1 MTAAAFDP
9 QAGYVVTA
17 STAFISF
24 NDQTFA
30 TFYQPILGPVA
41 FSFFYALKAR
51 LLPNPT
57 IANRTLQSDL
67 LAQVNAGGQQVLE
80 ALHRLEAVGLVQT
93 YFQHDEI
100 GDVYVYELQPTLTPE
115 KFLADNLLSILLL
128 EEVGDEAFER
138 LTKQSR
144 QYKLASSNTSL
155 TNVSHNFFEEFHI
168 NSQSITETPQAIL
181 TARKQSPVEKQPQ
194 LTVGMSDDFD
204 WSTLIH
210 LLANQP
216 IVSAD
221 LENNRDL
228 ILLEHQ
234 LYGIDAPT
242 MKTLVLRSID
252 LQTNHFNPQKFK
264 QIVASAYNIVYS
276 STTKVAEKEAPV
288 TNKNSEL
295 TSKDQELLTTAKDYS
310 PVEFLQVLKGQ
321 TGGYVTSGERHILTG
336 LVAQEKLTQDAINI
350 LTWYVISDRGNATL
364 TANFVDAIAN
374 NWLQHGV
381 VNGEQAIV
389 QLKTF
394 NKQSQEK
401 RKETKAPKK
410 NKWRKTIKEPMPAWS
425 KKDTSELM
433 KKASSQE
440 IAKLRERIANRKK
453 K

>member
-1 MTAAAFDP
+1 
-9 QAGYVVTA
+9 
-17 STAFISF
+17 
-24 NDQTFA
+24 
-30 TFYQPILGPVA
+30 
-41 FSFFYALKAR
+41 
-51 LLPNPT
+51 
-57 IANRTLQSDL
+57 
-67 LAQVNAGGQQVLE
+67 
-80 ALHRLEAVGLVQT
+80 
-93 YFQHDEI
+93 
-100 GDVYVYELQPTLTPE
+100 
-115 KFLADNLLSILLL
+115 
-128 EEVGDEAFER
+128 
-138 LTKQSR
+138 
-144 QYKLASSNTSL
+144 
-155 TNVSHNFFEEFHI
+155 
-168 NSQSITETPQAIL
+168 
-181 TARKQSPVEKQPQ
+181 
-194 LTVGMSDDFD
+194 MSDDFD
-204 WSTLIH
+204 WPTLIH

-252 LQTNHFNPQKFK
+252 LQTNHF
-264 QIVASAYNIVYS
+264 YNIVYS

-288 TNKNSEL
+288 TNGNSEL
-295 TSKDQELLTTAKDYS
+295 TSKDQELLATAKDYS

-350 LTWYVISDRGNATL
+350 LTWYVISDRGNST
-364 TANFVDAIAN
+364 
-374 NWLQHGV
+374 
-381 VNGEQAIV
+381 
-389 QLKTF
+389 
-394 NKQSQEK
+394 
-401 RKETKAPKK
+401 KK

>member
-67 LAQVNAGGQQVLE
+67 LAQVNAGGRQVLE

-128 EEVGDEAFER
+128 EEVGEDAFGR

-181 TARKQSPVEKQPQ
+181 TARKQAPVEKQPQ
-194 LTVGMSDDFD
+194 LTAGMSDDFD

-221 LENNRDL
+221 LENN
-228 ILLEHQ
+228 
-234 LYGIDAPT
+234 
-242 MKTLVLRSID
+242 
-252 LQTNHFNPQKFK
+252 FNPKKFK
-264 QIVASAYNIVYS
+264 QIVASTYNIVYS

-288 TNKNSEL
+288 TNRNSEL
-295 TSKDQELLTTAKDYS
+295 TSKDQELLATAKDYS

-350 LTWYVISDRGNATL
+350 LTWYVISDRGNSTL

-381 VNGEQAIV
+381 INGEQAIV
-389 QLKTF
+389 QLKIF

-401 RKETKAPKK
+401 KKETKTPKK

-453 K
+453 

>member
-1 MTAAAFDP
+1 MTASVFDP

-41 FSFFYALKAR
+41 FSLFYTLKTR

-67 LAQVNAGGQQVLE
+67 LAQVNIGSQQILE

-93 YFQHDEI
+93 YFQHDDI

-128 EEVGDEAFER
+128 EEIGEKAFNR
-138 LTKQSR
+138 LIKQSR
-144 QYKLASSNTSL
+144 QYKLASANTSL

-181 TARKQSPVEKQPQ
+181 TARKQSPIEKQPQ
-194 LTVGMSDDFD
+194 LTTGMSDDFD
-204 WSTLIH
+204 WITLLH

-216 IVSAD
+216 IISAD

-234 LYGIDAPT
+234 LYGIDVPT
-242 MKTLVLRSID
+242 MKTLVLRAID
-252 LQTNHFNPQKFK
+252 LQTSHFNPQKFK
-264 QIVASAYNIVYS
+264 QIVASTYNIVYS
-276 STTKVAEKEAPV
+276 STTKVAEKERPM
-288 TNKNSEL
+288 TNKNDVL
-295 TSKDQELLTTAKDYS
+295 TGKDRELLATAKDYS

-321 TGGYVTSGERHILTG
+321 TGGYVTSGERHILRG
-336 LVAQEKLTQDAINI
+336 LVAQEKLTQDAINV
-350 LTWYVISDRGNATL
+350 LTWYVISDRGNSTL

-374 NWLQHGV
+374 DWLQHGV
-381 VNGEQAIV
+381 INGQQAIV

-394 NKQSQEK
+394 NSRSQEK
-401 RKETKAPKK
+401 KQESKIPKK
-410 NKWRKTIKEPMPAWS
+410 NKRRKTIKEPMPAWS

>member
-1 MTAAAFDP
+1 MTATTFDP

-30 TFYQPILGPVA
+30 TFYQPILGPIA

-93 YFQHDEI
+93 YFQHDDI
-100 GDVYVYELQPTLTPE
+100 GDVYVYDLQPTLTPE

-128 EEVGDEAFER
+128 EEIGEEAFDR
-138 LTKQSR
+138 LIKQSR
-144 QYKLASSNTSL
+144 RYKLASPNTSL

-194 LTVGMSDDFD
+194 LTVGMTDDFD
-204 WSTLIH
+204 WPSLIH

-216 IVSAD
+216 IISAD
-221 LENNRDL
+221 LENNREL

-234 LYGIDAPT
+234 LYGIDEPT

-252 LQTNHFNPQKFK
+252 LQNNHFNPKKFK
-264 QIVASAYNIVYS
+264 QIVASTYNIVYS
-276 STTKVAEKEAPV
+276 STTKVAEKKTPTINEDD
-288 TNKNSEL
+288 KL
-295 TSKDQELLTTAKDYS
+295 TSKDRKLLETAKDYS

-350 LTWYVISDRGNATL
+350 LTWYVISDRGNSTL

-374 NWLQHGV
+374 NWIQHGV
-381 VNGEQAIV
+381 ISGEQAIV

-394 NKQSQEK
+394 NKRSQEK
-401 RKETKAPKK
+401 NKEAKMSKK
-410 NKWRKTIKEPMPAWS
+410 NKWRKTIKEQMPEWS

-440 IAKLRERIANRKK
+440 IAKLRERIANRNKK
-453 K
+453 